1 MDVMVQ
7 PNTRQGTADN
17 FNEGMKGTVS
27 DYEIE
32 NVAETKIM
40 DVYPYSPK

>member
-1 MDVMVQ
+1 MVQ
-7 PNTRQGTADN
+7 ANTQQGATDN

-32 NVAETKIM
+32 KVAETKIM